1 MTTRPERRSTAPVRD
16 AVYSDFLTN
25 LNVHPN
31 TGDVIRRVDIEAVKR
46 SLRNLLLTNKGE
58 RFYQP
63 NFGTNINQYLFEPAS
78 VITERGLRD
87 AIKESINNF
96 EKRAIV
102 DDVVVKTGNDGESY
116 IVDIYFR
123 VINNSETQALN
134 VKLDRLR

>member
-1 MTTRPERRSTAPVRD
+1 MVTRSERRSTAPVRS

-116 IVDIYFR
+116 IVDVYFR
-123 VINNSETQALN
+123 VINNPETQALN